1 MKNNED
7 RIWKKL
13 NVLKENPKIVLNKFL
28 KGLGYSLGVTAV
40 AYAIDFVAVLEF
52 EPEWA
57 FISTILM
64 TLLQTIKKA
73 FEKYKPE
80 LDKTK

>member
-1 MKNNED
+1 MS
-7 RIWKKL
+7 

-28 KGLGYSLGVTAV
+28 KGLGYSIGITAI

-52 EPEWA
+52 NPEWA
-57 FISTILM
+57 FVSTILM
-64 TLLQTIKKA
+64 TLLQTAKKA
-73 FEKYKPE
+73 FERYNQD